1 MRAYIR
7 SFFSFL
13 AQAIAAETSE
23 MIKAHGLRFV
33 KLSLLLETT
42 ALSLSEWQG
51 MFNASIVPIVLLRV
65 QGEFFFEVEASSKIL
80 STSPSLAKDFW
91 ERFVAKHGLKRKLSK
106 AQKVKVAARQKWRCM
121 RCDTLLDEL
130 FEIDHV
136 VRHSLT
142 YDDSAANLQAL
153 CVACHRQKTQDE
165 VYVSNPHF
173 YEKAESNLAH
183 DAHSRTKRDKSIEGD
198 AREPQQLFSKYFHQ
212 QAGKA
217 AQVGI

>member
-1 MRAYIR
+1 
-7 SFFSFL
+7 L

-33 KLSLLLETT
+33 KLSVLLETT
-42 ALSLSEWQG
+42 ALSLSEWQAL
-51 MFNASIVPIVLLRV
+51 FNKSIVPIVLLRV
-65 QGEFFFEVEASSKIL
+65 QGEFFFEVEASSKVL
-80 STSPSLAKDFW
+80 SASPSLAKDFW

-121 RCDTLLDEL
+121 RCDTLLNEL

-142 YDDSAANLQAL
+142 HDDSAANLQAL

-165 VYVSNPHF
+165 VYVSNPYF
-173 YEKAESNLAH
+173 YEKAERNLQH
-183 DAHSRTKRDKSIEGD
+183 DADNRTKTDKSNEGNSSKEHSEEE
-198 AREPQQLFSKYFHQ
+198 RFSKYFYCRQ
-212 QAGKA
+212 GGEPK
-217 AQVGI
+217 VGI